1 MLKGKQRAAEIA
13 DKVGEQPPQSQF
25 KENPEIN
32 AKIDDYIQANP
43 KHWQYIQSMPPDRM
57 ARALVLNEVQKNER
71 MQKMDAAILRKL
83 DQNPEMKQSIANI
96 VKTMPEDQRERAT
109 ISLARKAMQ
118 TTAPRQ
124 ATAGAKV

>member
-1 MLKGKQRAAEIA
+1 MLKGKQKPA
-13 DKVGEQPPQSQF
+13 DNAGAVNEQPPQF

-43 KHWQYIQSMPPDRM
+43 KHWQYIQAMPPDRM

-71 MQKMDAAILRKL
+71 MQKMDTAILRKL
-83 DQNPEMKQSIANI
+83 DQNPEMKQSIANL
-96 VKTMPEDQRERAT
+96 VKTMPEEQRERAT

-124 ATAGAKV
+124 SAAGAKV